1 MHAKH
6 LMMRTIGKITAA
18 SQISLMVCGPA
29 AAASCEIGPQSVSF
43 GDYDTLVEHPLDG
56 IGTISIV
63 CDSET
68 FFTVSLDR
76 GAGSYAARRMTS
88 GEQYL
93 EYNLYT
99 DASRIMVWGDGTA
112 GSNTV
117 TATGKVVEQS
127 IYGRAA
133 PLQQVTAGMC
143 VDWLVV
149 TFVY

>member
-1 MHAKH
+1 M
-6 LMMRTIGKITAA
+6 
-18 SQISLMVCGPA
+18 
-29 AAASCEIGPQSVSF
+29 
-43 GDYDTLVEHPLDG
+43 
-56 IGTISIV
+56 
-63 CDSET
+63 
-68 FFTVSLDR
+68 FFTISLDR

-99 DASRIMVWGDGTA
+99 DASRIIVWGDGTA

-127 IYGRAA
+127 IYGRVA
-133 PLQQVTAGMC
+133 PLQQVTAGIY

-149 TFVY
+149 TIVY